1 MIIDENTNEIKEIF
15 KKRNVEDY
23 SGYIEGDYEASLG
36 KRIKTLIVASESFIV
51 YLDQENSVQWSY
63 NNNYEGGNS
72 FLERFGIIVNK
83 IGLLEELSKGKFKKS
98 EEMDAFRRLLG
109 ESLGRLLDE
118 KNDKNAL
125 IILDSAEQLLNSYSR
140 QTLIKFASISALI
153 ILILEIFL
161 WLNHKNLWN
170 LLNWLDGLYYPIFF
184 SLSGGIGGF
193 IFLMIRSKKL
203 EIEPSL
209 DEYLYK
215 WEGVL
220 RVIYGIIIAFIVYLG
235 IKTKLIFGNIDQN
248 SVHLILLICL
258 LSGASEKIIPSI
270 IKKIEDKL

>member
-72 FLERFGIIVNK
+72 FLEKFGIIVNK

-220 RVIYGIIIAFIVYLG
+220 RVIYGIISAFIVYLG

-248 SVHLILLICL
+248 SIHLILLICL

>member
-1 MIIDENTNEIKEIF
+1 MIIDENTIDVKEIF
-15 KKRNVEDY
+15 KKRIVEDY

-36 KRIKTLIVASESFIV
+36 KIIKTLIVASESFIV
-51 YLDQENSVQWSY
+51 YIDQENSVEWSY
-63 NNNYEGGNS
+63 NNNYEGSNT
-72 FLERFGIIVNK
+72 FLEKFSIIVNK
-83 IGLLEELSKGKFKKS
+83 IGLLEELSKGKFKKQ

-109 ESLGRLLDE
+109 ESMGRLLNE

-125 IILDSAEQLLNSYSR
+125 VILDSAEQLLNSYSR

-220 RVIYGIIIAFIVYLG
+220 RVIYGIISAFIVYLG

-248 SVHLILLICL
+248 SAHLILLICL